1 MMETEPADRRYFRL
15 SPAIG
20 WTLYAAGWGLWLLSL
35 SLPFDRWTNYAYN
48 PPLHGT
54 IRVFVLLL
62 APLTGLDLTN
72 SVSLWWRLLAA
83 GYYGGLVAAAVF
95 PVGRRRV
102 RRRWV
107 VAWALGTC
115 AGMLTP
121 WVVFAMPHV
130 LPHRVP
136 LVGTQ
141 MFVLAHLVICVG
153 IWLLVP
159 PLWPNEKFTSRL
171 RRWLREL

>member
-1 MMETEPADRRYFRL
+1 MEVGPDGHRFFRL
-15 SPAIG
+15 SPTTG
-20 WTLYAAGWGLWLLSL
+20 WTLYAAGWGLWSL
-35 SLPFDRWTNYAYN
+35 SLVLPLDRWTNYAYN

-54 IRVFVLLL
+54 IDVFVLLM

-72 SVSLWWRLLAA
+72 CVSVWWRLLAA

-102 RRRWV
+102 RPRWAV
-107 VAWALGTC
+107 MWALGTC
-115 AGMLTP
+115 AGLLTP
-121 WVVFAMPHV
+121 WVVFAMPQV
-130 LPHRVP
+130 VPHRVP

-141 MFVLAHLVICVG
+141 MFAIAHLIICVG

-159 PLWPNEKFTSRL
+159 PLSPNEKFTHRL